1 MEKRVQVLPIFLSSG
16 SSGSGHASTMI
27 ISSQSGSTRIYQICA
42 DRLVMAKIPDE
53 AESIRFVVHV
63 ISDIQLAVYVVIAA
77 LFSIVA
83 VVSLYD
89 AVKEIIGLFSSTDL
103 QVGIVGVLEALLL
116 SITVLTLLTTVTVYF
131 QTRHFEPRPLLIAG
145 LTSMIRHVI
154 VSNVAVSEPIQIF
167 GTVAVLAVLIAGI
180 VLTRQEGETDHIF

>member
-1 MEKRVQVLPIFLSSG
+1 
-16 SSGSGHASTMI
+16 MI
-27 ISSQSGSTRIYQICA
+27 TSSQSGSTRIYQIYA

-53 AESIRFVVHV
+53 TESIHFVIRV
-63 ISDIQLAVYVVIAA
+63 ITDIQLTVYVVIAA

-89 AVKEIIGLFSSTDL
+89 AVKEILDLYNSSDL

-154 VSNVAVSEPIQIF
+154 VSNVAGSEPMQIF
-167 GTVAVLAVLIAGI
+167 GTVGVLAVLIAGI
-180 VLTRQEGETDHIF
+180 VLTSREGEKDHIL

>member
-1 MEKRVQVLPIFLSSG
+1 
-16 SSGSGHASTMI
+16 
-27 ISSQSGSTRIYQICA
+27 
-42 DRLVMAKIPDE
+42 MAKIPDE

-63 ISDIQLAVYVVIAA
+63 ISDIQLAVHVVIAA
-77 LFSIVA
+77 LLSIVA

-89 AVKEIIGLFSSTDL
+89 AVKEIIGVFSSTDL

-116 SITVLTLLTTVTVYF
+116 SITVLTLLTTVTAYI

-180 VLTRQEGETDHIF
+180 VLTSQEGETDHIF

>member
-1 MEKRVQVLPIFLSSG
+1 
-16 SSGSGHASTMI
+16 
-27 ISSQSGSTRIYQICA
+27 
-42 DRLVMAKIPDE
+42 MAKIPDE

-180 VLTRQEGETDHIF
+180 VLTSQEGETDHIF